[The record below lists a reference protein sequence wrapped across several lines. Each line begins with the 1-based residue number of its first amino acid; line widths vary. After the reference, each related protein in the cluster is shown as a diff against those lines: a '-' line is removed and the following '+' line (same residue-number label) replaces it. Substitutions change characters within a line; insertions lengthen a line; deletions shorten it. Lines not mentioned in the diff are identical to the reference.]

1 MLPAAFY
8 LGGDFNEKRSI
19 IYDFGGFYN
28 SNSAALLLL
37 QRDDGHFFLRGS
49 AELQML
55 PGIFIRNF
63 YICQF
68 EFYVPTIMEKNHA
81 SSQNVLPYN
90 F

>member
-19 IYDFGGFYN
+19 IYDFGCFYN

-68 EFYVPTIMEKNHA
+68 GFSVLTTFMEKNHA
-81 SSQNVLPYN
+81 FSQNV
-90 F
+90 

>member
-1 MLPAAFY
+1 MLLAAFY

-37 QRDDGHFFLRGS
+37 QRGDGHFFLRGS

-55 PGIFIRNF
+55 PGIFIGDF
-63 YICQF
+63 YMCNLSFLSKLFSFIWRK
-68 EFYVPTIMEKNHA
+68 IMLLFKISE
-81 SSQNVLPYN
+81 
-90 F
+90 